1 MYAKNVAFPVL
12 APATLLALIAA
23 LFFFSQAASAEPR
36 PGEDPG
42 AGPGVRGGVVGVP
55 VLPGEPEGEPP
66 AQEQQDAPPAQEEAA
81 PPEQEEQDPSSKR
94 LALTIPKL
102 GMKNVSLGDSPDQA
116 VLDREGIIHL
126 GGTDFPWQDDS
137 NTYIVGHAIGYPGGR
152 IPEAFRHLADLR
164 DGDRVTLRDAD
175 GEKYR
180 YRVYKRLLV
189 DPTDIWV
196 TEPVEGKDN
205 IVSLQTCYPEPTFEK
220 RLVVRAELIEEG
232 KGNSADSGG

>member
-12 APATLLALIAA
+12 VPATLLALIAA
-23 LFFFSQAASAEPR
+23 LFFFSQAASAKPR
-36 PGEDPG
+36 PGEESG

-55 VLPGEPEGEPP
+55 VLPGEPP
-66 AQEQQDAPPAQEEAA
+66 AQEQQAAPPAQEEVA
-81 PPEQEEQDPSSKR
+81 PPVQEEEEQDPSSKR

-102 GMKNVSLGDSPDQA
+102 GMKNVSLGDSPNQA
-116 VLDREGIIHL
+116 VLDREGIVNL

-152 IPEAFRHLADLR
+152 VPEAFRHLADLH

-175 GEKYR
+175 GGKYR
-180 YRVYKRLLV
+180 YRVYERLVV

-196 TEPVEGKDN
+196 TEPVEDKDN

-220 RLVVRAELIEEG
+220 RLIVRAELIEEG
-232 KGNSADSGG
+232 KGL

>member
-1 MYAKNVAFPVL
+1 MYAKNVAFPVFV
-12 APATLLALIAA
+12 PAALLALLAA

-36 PGEDPG
+36 PSGEPG
-42 AGPGVRGGVVGVP
+42 AGPGVQGGVVGVP

-66 AQEQQDAPPAQEEAA
+66 AREQQAAPPAQEQAA
-81 PPEQEEQDPSSKR
+81 PPEQEEQDPSSNR
-94 LALTIPKL
+94 LELTIPKL
-102 GMKNVSLGDSPDQA
+102 GLKDVSFGSSPDQA
-116 VLDREGIIHL
+116 VLDREGIMHL
-126 GGTDFPWQDDS
+126 GGTDFPWQDAS
-137 NTYIVGHAIGYPGGR
+137 NTYIVGHAIGYAGGR
-152 IPEAFRHLADLR
+152 NPQVFRRLANLR

-180 YRVYKRLLV
+180 YRVYERLVV

-205 IVSLQTCYPEPTFEK
+205 IVSFQTCYPEPTFEK

-232 KGNSADSGG
+232 KGNSAVGGG

>member
-1 MYAKNVAFPVL
+1 V
-12 APATLLALIAA
+12 PATLLALLAA
-23 LFFFSQAASAEPR
+23 LFFFSQAASAELR
-36 PGEDPG
+36 PGEEPG

-55 VLPGEPEGEPP
+55 VLPGEPEAAPP
-66 AQEQQDAPPAQEEAA
+66 AREQQAAPPAQEEAA
-81 PPEQEEQDPSSKR
+81 PPVREEEEQDPSSKR

-116 VLDREGIIHL
+116 VLDREGIVHL
-126 GGTDFPWQDDS
+126 GGTDFPWKDDS

-152 IPEAFRHLADLR
+152 VPEAFRHLADLR
-164 DGDRVTLRDAD
+164 DGDRVTLRDAN

-180 YRVYKRLLV
+180 YRVYERLVV

-220 RLVVRAELIEEG
+220 RLIVRAELIEEG
-232 KGNSADSGG
+232 KGLSAASGG